1 MSILIFWMKL
11 EIKHRILLIC
21 LRPHVYFIVIM
32 LLDSVQ
38 TGKKNIDIHK
48 ILNWLPRFDEK
59 ISLSIHISQEYHCCR
74 QQPFL
79 LVNKFLFNQGRKPSL
94 EPSCP
99 NVQTQ
104 TFNTDCVLETQAT
117 TIGNT
122 APWRTVSPWYAFK
135 ALWHITDLGGKCYK
149 SIIFLCAIYLNI
161 YGVPKDWGLR
171 AQRKH
176 LSTPQCPQSMAWL
189 C

>member
-1 MSILIFWMKL
+1 MAQCRIQNVVMSILIFWIKL

-21 LRPHVYFIVIM
+21 FRPHVYFIVIM

-38 TGKKNIDIHK
+38 TGKKNIVIHK
-48 ILNWLPRFDEK
+48 ILNWLTRFDEK
-59 ISLSIHISQEYHCCR
+59 ISANSTLSIHISQEYHCCR

-94 EPSCP
+94 EPSSP

-122 APWRTVSPWYAFK
+122 APWRTVF
-135 ALWHITDLGGKCYK
+135 ALIC
-149 SIIFLCAIYLNI
+149 F
-161 YGVPKDWGLR
+161 
-171 AQRKH
+171 
-176 LSTPQCPQSMAWL
+176 
-189 C
+189 